1 MGGGETLQELSGLA
15 QFFLSGGVDRG
26 TRCAEI
32 ERAPEIAGD
41 FHGLLFTHRLRAL
54 HRCGGHSGD
63 RDTGGG
69 SGLQFHLARQQT
81 VHQCVALG
89 DECVALLLEL
99 GDAGLELAHLLA
111 FLLAAANG
119 HGDRSGH
126 NGGAVHI
133 VEAALQ
139 LLLVAQEGFEGGLL
153 AGVVVGTR
161 RGHSGRQTLLDGR
174 QTGVDLGKLP
184 LIERVVRV
192 LRGRLGGRRRVRGC

>member
-1 MGGGETLQELSGLA
+1 M
-15 QFFLSGGVDRG
+15 
-26 TRCAEI
+26 
-32 ERAPEIAGD
+32 
-41 FHGLLFTHRLRAL
+41 
-54 HRCGGHSGD
+54 
-63 RDTGGG
+63 
-69 SGLQFHLARQQT
+69 
-81 VHQCVALG
+81 HQRVALG

-119 HGDRSGH
+119 HGDGRWY

-133 VEAALQ
+133 VKAALQ
-139 LLLVAQEGFEGGLL
+139 LLLVAQEGFECGLL

-161 RGHSGRQTLLDGR
+161 RRSSGRQTLLDGR

-192 LRGRLGGRRRVRGC
+192 LRSRLGGRGRVRGC

>member
-1 MGGGETLQELSGLA
+1 M
-15 QFFLSGGVDRG
+15 
-26 TRCAEI
+26 
-32 ERAPEIAGD
+32 
-41 FHGLLFTHRLRAL
+41 
-54 HRCGGHSGD
+54 
-63 RDTGGG
+63 
-69 SGLQFHLARQQT
+69 
-81 VHQCVALG
+81 
-89 DECVALLLEL
+89 

-119 HGDRSGH
+119 DGDRSGH

-161 RGHSGRQTLLDGR
+161 RGDSGRQTLLDGR

-192 LRGRLGGRRRVRGC
+192 LRG